1 MNARR
6 ALLPVCV
13 AGALMTWGC
22 GSTPLSLK
30 NLRQDATAICQTA
43 ARRTARIAAPAA
55 PDGTSAFLAAGIAAL
70 APELHDLRGLDPP
83 SAQQAGFRT
92 ATGELARS
100 LDLLRQT
107 RTAITHG
114 TDAAAAVR
122 GLQSSLAPVQARGDS
137 AWQQLGIPACV
148 SR

>member
-13 AGALMTWGC
+13 AGALLTAGC

-30 NLRQDATAICQTA
+30 DLRQDATAICRTA
-43 ARRTARIAAPAA
+43 AGRTARIAAPAT
-55 PDGTSAFLAAGIAAL
+55 PDRTTAFLAAGIAAL
-70 APELHDLRGLDPP
+70 APELHDLRGLTPP
-83 SAQQAGFRT
+83 SAQAASFRA
-92 ATGELARS
+92 ATDAAAQS

-107 RTAITHG
+107 RAAITHG

-122 GLQSSLAPVQARGDS
+122 GLQSSLAPVQARGNS
-137 AWQQLGIPACV
+137 AWQQLGIPDCV

>member
-13 AGALMTWGC
+13 IGALLTGGC

-30 NLRQDATAICQTA
+30 DLRQDATAICQTA
-43 ARRTARIAAPAA
+43 VRRTAQIAAPAA

-70 APELHDLRGLDPP
+70 APELHDLRGLNPP
-83 SAQQAGFRT
+83 SAQQASFRT
-92 ATGELARS
+92 ATGAAARS
-100 LDLLRQT
+100 LALLRET
-107 RTAITHG
+107 RTAIAHG

-122 GLQSSLAPVQARGDS
+122 GLQSSLAPVQARGNS
-137 AWQQLGIPACV
+137 VWQQLGIPACV